1 MQKPL
6 TTLKMA
12 LRKLVTLVL
21 VTYVLRRRKF
31 KKLRVLLTTFQVR
44 SQPVVLSFLLLP
56 PPLTPA
62 LARQLQQCSCEPF

>member
-1 MQKPL
+1 
-6 TTLKMA
+6 MA

-56 PPLTPA
+56 PRDSRPGKAITAMQVPA
-62 LARQLQQCSCEPF
+62 VLR